1 MGGHWLW
8 HLDVPRRRREEPG
21 VARLGAGAYC
31 VSDLLV
37 RNEILCSRSHG
48 RRHAVTKSQPL
59 IVDPTA
65 TGSNQASMARFV
77 SCAGPRPTN
86 SITLLGFLAL

>member
-37 RNEILCSRSHG
+37 RNEILCSRSH
-48 RRHAVTKSQPL
+48 RRRYAVSRSQPL
-59 IVDPTA
+59 VADERQPHQSRVAGSGPFQPTA
-65 TGSNQASMARFV
+65 PVNSNDRLF
-77 SCAGPRPTN
+77 CRG
-86 SITLLGFLAL
+86 G